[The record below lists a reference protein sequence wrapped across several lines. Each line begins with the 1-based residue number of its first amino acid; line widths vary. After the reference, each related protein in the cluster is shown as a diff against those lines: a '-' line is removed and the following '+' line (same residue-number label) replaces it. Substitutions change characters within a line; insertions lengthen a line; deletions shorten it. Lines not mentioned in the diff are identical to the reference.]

1 MSDGADWLVV
11 YFQGFKILKDVE
23 RWIKGFE
30 GTSKIMIPLSIEG
43 QVHYL
48 MEVRSL
54 DCVCLCVGFGLF
66 FSTNKSCFS
75 LW

>member
-11 YFQGFKILKDVE
+11 YFQGFKIMKDVK

-43 QVHYL
+43 QVH
-48 MEVRSL
+48 
-54 DCVCLCVGFGLF
+54 
-66 FSTNKSCFS
+66 
-75 LW
+75 